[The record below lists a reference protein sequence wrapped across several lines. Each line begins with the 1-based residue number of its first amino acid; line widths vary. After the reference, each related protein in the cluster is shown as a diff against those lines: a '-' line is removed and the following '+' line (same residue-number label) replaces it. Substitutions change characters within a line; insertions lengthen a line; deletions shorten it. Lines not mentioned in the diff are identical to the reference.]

1 MSTFIYDIFVLDR
14 VGTMKKYLAKMDL
27 WLLFITII
35 YAVLGCIMIYSA
47 SSIFTFLTQDVSSN
61 YYFIRQSIIL
71 IFSLVAS
78 IFILNIPTSKY
89 RFFSLFYL
97 LAVIASLIGL
107 YVEGHIANGTAGW
120 YDLGFF
126 SIQPS
131 EFAKSAIIVYM
142 AVTYNNLIK
151 NNDNNFIKY
160 LIPVFACIIM
170 AALILKQP
178 DLGSALIVGALG
190 VLIFIAVP
198 IKKDIKIKCYKIFG
212 VLGVIGVFFII
223 LFSDKIFNEY
233 QRRRLEF
240 QNPCSRY
247 TESTGYQVCNGFI
260 AIKNGGLFG
269 LGFGNSTQKYLYLP
283 ESHTDFI
290 FPIIVEELG
299 LIVGIGI
306 IIGYCFMLYRILR
319 ISLLANNLRNSILAY
334 GTFIFLLL
342 HILINL
348 LGVLALIPL
357 TGVPLPLLSY
367 GGSFNLNVL
376 ALLAVCQKIHMESK
390 KSRLKERT
398 G

>member
-1 MSTFIYDIFVLDR
+1 M
-14 VGTMKKYLAKMDL
+14 
-27 WLLFITII
+27 
-35 YAVLGCIMIYSA
+35 
-47 SSIFTFLTQDVSSN
+47 
-61 YYFIRQSIIL
+61 L
-71 IFSLVAS
+71 IF
-78 IFILNIPTSKY
+78 F
-89 RFFSLFYL
+89 
-97 LAVIASLIGL
+97 
-107 YVEGHIANGTAGW
+107 
-120 YDLGFF
+120 
-126 SIQPS
+126 
-131 EFAKSAIIVYM
+131 
-142 AVTYNNLIK
+142 
-151 NNDNNFIKY
+151 
-160 LIPVFACIIM
+160 
-170 AALILKQP
+170 
-178 DLGSALIVGALG
+178 
-190 VLIFIAVP
+190 
-198 IKKDIKIKCYKIFG
+198 
-212 VLGVIGVFFII
+212 

-247 TESTGYQVCNGFI
+247 RESTGYQVCNGFI

-306 IIGYCFMLYRILR
+306 IIGYCFILYRILR
-319 ISLLANNLRNSILAY
+319 ISLLANNIRTSILAY

-376 ALLAVCQKIHMESK
+376 ALLSVCQKIHMESK
-390 KSRLKERT
+390 KHLLKEKIKT
-398 G
+398 LELN